1 MMNSLS
7 VDTSALVTSSTVS
20 VLSSK
25 RHKGE
30 RLPTYVK
37 RCRHLDEK
45 VRPFSFGCLVC
56 EGLCEAIRTLNERKV
71 RYFLTNENADPNCLD
86 SKGRHPLHD
95 LHPDGSVEVAEHI
108 RKRLAIA
115 EMLFAFGADIS
126 TLDMRRNMLLR
137 DFLEAWRS
145 YKSRAHF
152 VGTVFD

>member
-1 MMNSLS
+1 
-7 VDTSALVTSSTVS
+7 
-20 VLSSK
+20 
-25 RHKGE
+25 
-30 RLPTYVK
+30 
-37 RCRHLDEK
+37 
-45 VRPFSFGCLVC
+45 
-56 EGLCEAIRTLNERKV
+56 V